1 MFTFCELR
9 GGKKMKQLQV
19 FNHQEFGALEVIHLN
34 GKEMFNLENV
44 AWSLGYTK
52 VAKGKTYLRKD
63 RIEKVIQKA
72 DISVIV
78 HDGQPYITEDGLY
91 ELIFESETQKAKE
104 FRKWVTS
111 EVLPS
116 IRKHGA
122 YMTPNTINALLQDP
136 DLIIGLASQLKQEQ
150 QARQVAEQKNLMLTQ
165 QIAENAS
172 KITYLDQILQSQDTV
187 TVSQVAADYGLSAM
201 KLNKILKEEKVQYKV
216 NNQWLLYSK
225 YQNKG
230 YTKSKTVDV
239 VHTDGSRSV
248 KMNTRWTQKGRLFIH
263 ELLTK
268 RGIIPEM
275 DREAM

>member
-1 MFTFCELR
+1 MN
-9 GGKKMKQLQV
+9 KLQV
-19 FNHQEFGALEVIHLN
+19 FSNEEFGQVRTVVQSEDVW
-34 GKEMFNLENV
+34 FV
-44 AWSLGYTK
+44 AKDVADVLGYNNTSK
-52 VAKGKTYLRKD
+52 AIQMHVDEDEKADLPIWDGRQN
-63 RIEKVIQKA
+63 RNQKVINE
-72 DISVIV
+72 S
-78 HDGQPYITEDGLY
+78 GLY
-91 ELIFESETQKAKE
+91 SLILSSKLPSAKK
-104 FRKWVTS
+104 FKKWVTS

-150 QARQVAEQKNLMLTQ
+150 QARQIAEQKNLMLTQ

-201 KLNKILKEEKVQYKV
+201 KLNKILNDEKVQYKV

-225 YQNKG
+225 HQNKG

-239 VHTDGSRSV
+239 VHTDGSRSI

-275 DREAM
+275 DREAV

>member
-1 MFTFCELR
+1 MNKLEKFSHNMF
-9 GGKKMKQLQV
+9 G
-19 FNHQEFGALEVIHLN
+19 NLEVLIKE
-34 GKEMFNLENV
+34 GKEFFPATDV
-44 AWSLGYTK
+44 AKALGYSNPHKAIKDHCKPEGVNEALVPTNSGIQTK
-52 VAKGKTYLRKD
+52 KFINEPNLYRL
-63 RIEKVIQKA
+63 
-72 DISVIV
+72 IV
-78 HDGQPYITEDGLY
+78 KSKLPQAEQ
-91 ELIFESETQKAKE
+91 FE
-104 FRKWVTS
+104 KWVFE

-187 TVSQVAADYGLSAM
+187 TVSQVAADYGLSAV
-201 KLNKILKEEKVQYKV
+201 KLNKILNDEKIQYKV
-216 NNQWLLYSK
+216 NKQWLLYSK

-230 YTKSKTVDV
+230 YTKSQTVDV
-239 VHTDGSRSV
+239 THSDGSRSV
-248 KMNTRWTQKGRLFIH
+248 KMNTRWTQKGRVFIH
-263 ELLTK
+263 DILTK

-275 DREAM
+275 DREAV

>member
-1 MFTFCELR
+1 MN
-9 GGKKMKQLQV
+9 QLQI
-19 FNHQEFGALEVIHLN
+19 FNNEEFGQVRTVVQSEDVWFMAKDVAEV
-34 GKEMFNLENV
+34 
-44 AWSLGYTK
+44 LGYNNTSK
-52 VAKGKTYLRKD
+52 AIQMHVDEDEKADLPIWDGRQN
-63 RIEKVIQKA
+63 RNQKVINE
-72 DISVIV
+72 S
-78 HDGQPYITEDGLY
+78 GLY
-91 ELIFESETQKAKE
+91 SLILSSKLPSAKK
-104 FRKWVTS
+104 FKKWVTS

-150 QARQVAEQKNLMLTQ
+150 QTRQIAEQKNLMLTQ

-201 KLNKILKEEKVQYKV
+201 RLNKILKEEKVQYKV

-225 YQNKG
+225 HQNKG
-230 YTKSKTVDV
+230 YTKSQTVDV
-239 VHTDGSRSV
+239 THSDGSRSV

-263 ELLTK
+263 DILMK

-275 DREAM
+275 DKEAV

>member
-1 MFTFCELR
+1 MH
-9 GGKKMKQLQV
+9 QLQV
-19 FNHQEFGALEVIHLN
+19 FNHEELGQVRTVVKDEDVWFVAKDVCEVLEIKNTTQAMQKLDP
-34 GKEMFNLENV
+34 EERTMFNIGRQGETNIINE
-44 AWSLGYTK
+44 S
-52 VAKGKTYLRKD
+52 
-63 RIEKVIQKA
+63 
-72 DISVIV
+72 
-78 HDGQPYITEDGLY
+78 GLY
-91 ELIFESETQKAKE
+91 SLIMTSRKPQAKS
-104 FRKWVTS
+104 FKKWVTN

-187 TVSQVAADYGLSAM
+187 TVSQIAADYGLSAM
-201 KLNKILKEEKVQYKV
+201 KLNKILNDERVQYKV

-225 YQNKG
+225 HQNKG

-275 DREAM
+275 DREAV

>member
-1 MFTFCELR
+1 MN
-9 GGKKMKQLQV
+9 QLQV
-19 FNHQEFGALEVIHLN
+19 FNNEEFGQVRTVVQDEDVWFVAKDVCEVLEIKNTTQAMQKLDP
-34 GKEMFNLENV
+34 EERTMFNIGRQGETNIINE
-44 AWSLGYTK
+44 S
-52 VAKGKTYLRKD
+52 
-63 RIEKVIQKA
+63 
-72 DISVIV
+72 
-78 HDGQPYITEDGLY
+78 GLY
-91 ELIFESETQKAKE
+91 SLIMTSRKPQAKAFK
-104 FRKWVTS
+104 KWVTN

-150 QARQVAEQKNLMLTQ
+150 QARQIAEQKNLMLTQ

-187 TVSQVAADYGLSAM
+187 TVSQVAADYGLSAV
-201 KLNKILKEEKVQYKV
+201 KLNKILNDEKVQYKV

-225 YQNKG
+225 HQNKG

-239 VHTDGSRSV
+239 VHTDGSRSI

-275 DREAM
+275 DREAV